1 MKPRRLTSLIV
12 AAGTALA
19 AARAQ
24 SAPPDPVA
32 QSLFDQGRAELACAK
47 LEESQRLSPAPG
59 TAFNLADCYAHIG
72 KLASAWSLFRDV
84 EAASNLA
91 VQVARARLAKQRAD
105 ELEAQL
111 PRLMVQVGSAG
122 ADLQVQR
129 DGVSLGRAQWDTL
142 VPVDLGEHV
151 VTVSAPHRRP
161 WRTVVAVTRPAEILV
176 VHVPEL
182 EPESNAAGPP
192 AIAAPSVP
200 VAAPAVAPVAALAVA
215 PAAPAAA
222 VVVAPQHSAPET
234 PSRVL
239 PIAVG
244 VAGLGLLATSGMT
257 IVVARSSYRDAGPCD
272 GQDCHTQQAVDQR
285 NDARRWGNVATVLG
299 VAGAVGVSTAAILWL
314 LPPRRASDQA
324 AAAAGASWDV
334 ALRPDGVI
342 WRGTW

>member
-1 MKPRRLTSLIV
+1 MKPRRLTINLIV

-19 AARAQ
+19 SARAQ
-24 SAPPDPVA
+24 SAPSDPVA

-111 PRLMVQVGSAG
+111 PKLMVQVGTTRP
-122 ADLQVQR
+122 DLKVQR
-129 DGVSLGRAQWDTL
+129 DGVALGRAQWDTL

-151 VTVSAPHRRP
+151 VTVSAPHKRP
-161 WRTVVAVTRPAEILV
+161 WRMLVAVTRPAEIVV

-182 EPESNAAGPP
+182 EPESDAAPPP
-192 AIAAPSVP
+192 AVAAPS
-200 VAAPAVAPVAALAVA
+200 APVTASAVA
-215 PAAPAAA
+215 PAPAPAPAAAAA
-222 VVVAPQHSAPET
+222 VVVAPSLAAPEA

-239 PIAVG
+239 PVAVG
-244 VAGLGLLATSGMT
+244 VGSLGLLAASGMT
-257 IVVARSSYRDAGPCD
+257 ILVARSSYRDAGPCD

-314 LPPRRASDQA
+314 LPPHRASERA

-334 ALRPDGVI
+334 ALGPDGVI

>member
-1 MKPRRLTSLIV
+1 MKPRRLTISLIV

-47 LEESQRLSPAPG
+47 LEESQRLSPGPG

-72 KLASAWSLFRDV
+72 KLATAWSLFRDV

-111 PRLMVQVGSAG
+111 PRLMVEVGTARP
-122 ADLQVQR
+122 DLKVER

-151 VTVSAPHRRP
+151 VTVSAPNKRP
-161 WRTVVAVTRPAEILV
+161 WRTLVTVTRPAEIVV

-182 EPESNAAGPP
+182 EPESNATGPLP
-192 AIAAPSVP
+192 VAPPSAP
-200 VAAPAVAPVAALAVA
+200 VAAPAVAPSPA
-215 PAAPAAA
+215 PPAAA
-222 VVVAPQHSAPET
+222 VVVAPQHTVPET

-239 PIAVG
+239 PVAVG
-244 VAGLGLLATSGMT
+244 VASLGLLAASGMT

-285 NDARRWGNVATVLG
+285 NDARRWGNVATALG
-299 VAGAVGVSTAAILWL
+299 VAGAVGVSTAVILWL
-314 LPPRRASDQA
+314 LPPHRASDQA